1 MRRSLDIRA
10 AAAALALASLLAAC
24 GSDDDGGDDAPAAAA
39 TETSEAPAEPL
50 RILYSNDDG
59 ITNPAIDVLLGRLSA
74 LPDVE
79 VTLVA
84 PADQRSGSSD
94 TRSEGVVTYQE
105 GATPAGVSGT
115 AVNGFPA
122 DTVVVGL
129 DELDLDPH
137 LVVSGIN
144 PGQNIGPFA
153 ALSGTVGV
161 GRTAIR
167 RGVPALAVSA
177 NLQLDQEQFEFA
189 AELALDWIEENRDAL
204 LAGTAQ
210 ADTVTSINVPACPVS
225 SMGELQET
233 VLAESF
239 PEGADPFAS
248 TCDQSNPDP
257 VTDYDA
263 LAAGYP
269 SIEQVPADL

>member
-1 MRRSLDIRA
+1 MRRA
-10 AAAALALASLLAAC
+10 AAVRTAAALVAATLLAAC
-24 GSDDDGGDDAPAAAA
+24 GSDGDDTASPESSGTA
-39 TETSEAPAEPL
+39 TETREPAPEPL

-59 ITNPAIDVLLGRLSA
+59 ITNPAIDVLLGL
-74 LPDVE
+74 LTQQPDIE

-94 TRSEGVVTYQE
+94 NRTDGEVGYREGS
-105 GATPAGVSGT
+105 TPGGVSGW
-115 AVNGFPA
+115 AVDGFPA
-122 DTVVVGL
+122 DTVVVAL
-129 DELDLDPH
+129 DELDVDPD

-189 AELALDWIEENRDAL
+189 AQLALDWIEENRDAL
-204 LAGTAQ
+204 LDGTAQ
-210 ADTVTSINVPACPVS
+210 TDTVTSINVPACPVS
-225 SMGELQET
+225 AMGELQET
-233 VLAESF
+233 VLAGAF

-248 TCDQSNPDP
+248 TCDRSDPDP